1 MDFPDYSK
9 YFTDPK
15 FSSGIESPFEPGTS
29 GLPDYS
35 KYYTD
40 PKFSDIDWNQTPSV
54 EGGGSRWGEALKK
67 ATDYLDSS
75 NRTSASRR
83 KQVAQPTSGVQPLGN
98 SEYFAIY
105 PAGQTAPQQSG
116 LSKALGFGG
125 AALGAIAPFTGPA
138 APFLAAGSTI
148 AGAGSRIT

>member
-9 YFTDPK
+9 FPSDY
-15 FSSGIESPFEPGTS
+15 ESPFEPGTS
-29 GLPDYS
+29 PIGSDYDWGSYS
-35 KYYTD
+35 KG
-40 PKFSDIDWNQTPSV
+40 IDWNQTPSIAS
-54 EGGGSRWGEALKK
+54 GGSRWGDALKK
-67 ATDYLDSS
+67 ATDYLNSS

-83 KQVAQPTSGVQPLGN
+83 EKAARPVSGVQPLGN